1 MFDNRQ
7 EATETADHRIDA
19 GLDSERAIYF
29 GSFQLFPA
37 QRLLLEG
44 RKPLCVGSRAL
55 DILIALVERPGEL
68 VRKEELMARVWPN
81 TFVGPANL
89 AVHIGALRRILRDGR
104 DGNRFLINIPGRG
117 YRFVTP
123 IRVTDKSTPLPPR
136 SIEQMHS
143 LHAQLTRV
151 SDRGPAVV
159 ELSSEH
165 SRDRFLALV
174 GHDGNAKT
182 SVASAVAEDLI
193 ANYQHGIRLIETFL
207 RQAG

>member
-89 AVHIGALRRILRDGR
+89 AVHIAALRRILRDGR

-117 YRFVTP
+117 YRFVAS
-123 IRVTDKSTPLPPR
+123 IRVTNNSTPLPPR
-136 SIEQMHS
+136 AIERMHR
-143 LHAQLTRV
+143 LHAPVTRG
-151 SDRGPAVV
+151 SAREPAVIGL
-159 ELSSEH
+159 LSERSC
-165 SRDRFLALV
+165 DPFFTIA
-174 GHDGNAKT
+174 GHNGNAET
-182 SVASAVAEDLI
+182 SVASAIAEDLI
-193 ANYQHGIRLIETFL
+193 ANYRHGILLIETFL
-207 RQAG
+207 RQTV

>member
-44 RKPLCVGSRAL
+44 RKPLRVGSRAL
-55 DILIALVERPGEL
+55 DILLVLVERPGEL
-68 VRKEELMARVWPN
+68 IGKEELMARVWPN

-89 AVHIGALRRILRDGR
+89 AVHIAALRRILRDGR

-117 YRFVTP
+117 YRFVAS
-123 IRVTDKSTPLPPR
+123 IRVTNNSTPLPPR
-136 SIEQMHS
+136 SIERMHR
-143 LHAQLTRV
+143 LHAPVTRG
-151 SDRGPAVV
+151 SAREPAVIG
-159 ELSSEH
+159 LLSEH
-165 SRDRFLALV
+165 SRDPFFAIA
-174 GHDGNAKT
+174 GHDGNAET
-182 SVASAVAEDLI
+182 SVASAIAEDLI
-193 ANYQHGIRLIETFL
+193 ANYRHGILLIETFL
-207 RQAG
+207 RQAV